1 MIIEGDRKPDA
12 SLLEAIK
19 NKLGIPVNLILNH
32 A

>member
-19 NKLGIPVNLILNH
+19 NKLGIPMNLFLNH